1 MSYRMR
7 VRYRTSISASRSA
20 CSPLPHRQKVQL
32 AGERTPYISVQD
44 DEEPAEIFLRVN
56 GADCSSELLG
66 LYEAIARLMSLA
78 LQHGAPPLEKV
89 GDLLADAKFE
99 PCGPVVGQDRI
110 KHGSSFPDLIGRHR
124 LMEYCDRG
132 GHTLAIQGGQPS
144 VCGSIYQRLQCFLV
158 YTWIG
163 HCQSTL
169 SQRLSEPWT
178 ISSPWPTL
186 LSLSKLCASS
196 SLPCCQSVA
205 KARSTTCSNIVRS
218 RSRCSAL
225 TRQADPS
232 AMGDACARSTVRPR
246 SSCPALV
253 CQTAAFSMGACK
265 RLTSASSCAITA
277 R

>member
-99 PCGPVVGQDRI
+99 PCGPVVGQDRLT
-110 KHGSSFPDLIGRHR
+110 HGSSLPNRIGRHR
-124 LMEYCDRG
+124 LMVYCDRD
-132 GHTLAIQGGQPS
+132 GHYPS
-144 VCGSIYQRLQCFLV
+144 HSGKSTIGLRINLPEATVFPRIDVDRTRSIYF
-158 YTWIG
+158 
-163 HCQSTL
+163 
-169 SQRLSEPWT
+169 E
-178 ISSPWPTL
+178 
-186 LSLSKLCASS
+186 
-196 SLPCCQSVA
+196 
-205 KARSTTCSNIVRS
+205 
-218 RSRCSAL
+218 
-225 TRQADPS
+225 
-232 AMGDACARSTVRPR
+232 
-246 SSCPALV
+246 
-253 CQTAAFSMGACK
+253 
-265 RLTSASSCAITA
+265 SASERALDDFIA
-277 R
+277 LANPPLFE